1 MRSGTKRRRQS
12 QEEGNQESMR
22 IIWAEKADLEPAG
35 GHGADFSAS
44 DRPTAENMIA
54 VVRGFGWHDAT
65 AETVEVFI
73 RPPDEV
79 YSAAF
84 LATAKQVIEE
94 YLTGKR
100 DVVDGFWARG
110 WLTPEIYLSL
120 NC

>member
-1 MRSGTKRRRQS
+1 
-12 QEEGNQESMR
+12 MR
-22 IIWAEKADLEPAG
+22 IIWTEQSGLEPAG
-35 GHGADFSAS
+35 GHGADFSTS
-44 DRPTAENMIA
+44 DRPTPENTIA
-54 VVRGFGWHDAT
+54 VVRGFAWHDGA

-84 LATAKQVIEE
+84 LDNAKQVIEE

-110 WLTPEIYLSL
+110 RLTPEIYLWL